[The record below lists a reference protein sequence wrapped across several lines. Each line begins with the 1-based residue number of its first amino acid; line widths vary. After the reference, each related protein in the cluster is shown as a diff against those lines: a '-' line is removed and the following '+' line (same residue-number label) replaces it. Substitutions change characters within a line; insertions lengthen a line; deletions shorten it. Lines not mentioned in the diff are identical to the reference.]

1 MTTRVLS
8 YSITLGGNAVTDL
21 TQATVN
27 EGFNQASTRF
37 ELQMRTL
44 PACDVNG
51 DVSITLGYSG
61 STSLVFTGKIDSIEK
76 NNPPGLVTVMGRD
89 ILKRASEH
97 LLVPATADVPAYS
110 ATNISAEALVQALLA
125 ECGLTNYG
133 SDASGY
139 TFLEP
144 EFSLETVYGAIEQI
158 CNILQW
164 HCYADTS
171 GKVWFQDIKPVP
183 SGAPSKTFN
192 SGVGGNL
199 TLISYRKSDADLRN
213 KVVVFG
219 KDDIQATASAASSYV
234 PAGYY
239 KTAVIAS
246 PLIDS
251 QTMADGAA
259 SFNLTAWNK
268 LTEMIDCEAEG
279 DASVHV
285 RQTVTVTETWTGINE
300 NWFVYSC
307 NHNFGTGGDNPTY
320 KLGLTL
326 SK

>member
-1 MTTRVLS
+1 MTTRILS
-8 YSITLGGNAVTDL
+8 YSVTLNGNAVTDM
-21 TQATVN
+21 TQCTVN
-27 EGFNQASTRF
+27 QGFNQATARF
-37 ELQMRTL
+37 DMEMRTL
-44 PACDVNG
+44 PACDVND

-61 STSLVFTGKIDSIEK
+61 STSLVFTGKIDTIEK
-76 NNPPGLVTVMGRD
+76 SNPPGVTRVTGRD
-89 ILKRASEH
+89 ILKRAQEH
-97 LLVPATADVPAYS
+97 LLVPTTAQVPAFTR
-110 ATNISAEALVQALLA
+110 TNISAEALVQALLA

-133 SDASGY
+133 SDVSGY

-144 EFSLETVYGAIEQI
+144 EFSLEFVFGAIEQI

-164 HCYADTS
+164 HCYADTA
-171 GKVWFQDIKPVP
+171 GKVWFRDIKPVP
-183 SGAPSKTFN
+183 GVSSKTLN

-219 KDDIQATASAASSYV
+219 KDDIQATASAASPYV
-234 PAGYY
+234 PAGYF

-268 LTEMIDCEAEG
+268 LTETIDCEAEG
-279 DASVHV
+279 DADVNV
-285 RQTVTVTETWTGINE
+285 MDTVTVTETWTGINE
-300 NWFVYSC
+300 DWFVYSC
-307 NHNFGTGGDNPTY
+307 DHHWGPRDY
-320 KLGLTL
+320 RLGLTL
-326 SK
+326 MK